1 MYWHKTNIFIKRFWP
16 EFAWDIP
23 TAPPKTIYLTFDDG
37 PIPDVTDFVL
47 DELAKH
53 KAKATFFCVGHNVE
67 KHPDVF
73 GRVLAQGHKVG
84 NHTFNHLNGWKTPEE
99 NYIQNIEICQQQLE
113 RQASENQYISKGKK
127 LFRPPYGKLTSLQAQ
142 VLKPYYRL
150 IMWDV
155 LTADFDQTL
164 SEEKCLR
171 NAIRYTQSGSI
182 VVFHDSLKAERNL
195 RYVLPRYLKYFGRAG
210 WHFETL

>member
-1 MYWHKTNIFIKRFWP
+1 MYWHKTNILIKRFWP
-16 EFAWDIP
+16 EFAWDVP
-23 TAPPKTIYLTFDDG
+23 AAPPKTIYLTFDDG
-37 PIPDVTDFVL
+37 PIPEVTDFVL
-47 DELAKH
+47 EELAKH
-53 KAKATFFCVGHNVE
+53 KAKATFFCVGHNIE

-84 NHTFNHLNGWKTPEE
+84 NHTFNHLNGWKTEE
-99 NYIQNIEICQQQLE
+99 ETYLENIEACQKQME
-113 RQASENQYISKGKK
+113 AQASEPQYFSQGKK
-127 LFRPPYGKLTSLQAQ
+127 LFRPPYGRLTNLQAQ
-142 VLKPYYRL
+142 ALKPYYRL

-171 NAIRYTQSGSI
+171 NAIRYTQCGSI

-210 WHFETL
+210 WRFETL